1 MAIIAIFLFASSF
14 LFVTVKPS
22 SASQG
27 QTTTTAGGQVA
38 YLLAED
44 SPGGRISVVSQSG
57 AYSVIYDYQ
66 DYNPGSVYPDEV
78 VADSAGHLIVAE
90 CGMESLTRITL
101 PNTLTDIADF
111 PTGSCPASV
120 VIDSAGNYIVALAMG
135 DELVKVTPAGAVTV
149 LHYFSSIGTD
159 CGTTGWGNPFRIA
172 IDSSG
177 NYIVTEC
184 AADRLSK
191 VTPAGAYSVIYNF
204 TKGTSPSGVAIDSSG
219 NYIVTEC
226 GTPTISKITPSGE
239 RTVVYEYPA
248 ETPSCL
254 VHGDLGLAIDPSGNY
269 IVAEYL
275 ESTLSR
281 ITPDGVRTPI
291 FTIPTSKYDTT
302 QHPDSVEVVNA
313 SLFGTTTSTSTST
326 RSISTPSTSE
336 TVSSGSA
343 ASGGSTDYAM
353 YAIVGSGVAV
363 VAIAAYFIYLRR
375 H

>member
-1 MAIIAIFLFASSF
+1 M
-14 LFVTVKPS
+14 
-22 SASQG
+22 
-27 QTTTTAGGQVA
+27 
-38 YLLAED
+38 
-44 SPGGRISVVSQSG
+44 
-57 AYSVIYDYQ
+57 
-66 DYNPGSVYPDEV
+66 
-78 VADSAGHLIVAE
+78 
-90 CGMESLTRITL
+90 
-101 PNTLTDIADF
+101 
-111 PTGSCPASV
+111 
-120 VIDSAGNYIVALAMG
+120 
-135 DELVKVTPAGAVTV
+135 
-149 LHYFSSIGTD
+149 
-159 CGTTGWGNPFRIA
+159 
-172 IDSSG
+172 
-177 NYIVTEC
+177 
-184 AADRLSK
+184 
-191 VTPAGAYSVIYNF
+191 
-204 TKGTSPSGVAIDSSG
+204 
-219 NYIVTEC
+219 
-226 GTPTISKITPSGE
+226 
-239 RTVVYEYPA
+239 
-248 ETPSCL
+248 
-254 VHGDLGLAIDPSGNY
+254 HGDLGLAIDPSGNY